1 MIIPSIRSSKVFRKC
16 WIFLLIL
23 IILTHVQN
31 PHKKDNHTKAII
43 INGCGKQYKVVLYID
58 KRILK
63 NRRMKYISF
72 VYHRLCLCS
81 WFKFFFAH
89 ELSVKLLYTGE
100 MYTLLLHQSLVVVQ
114 KKYILFWFSFVH
126 IIISKS
132 VF

>member
-1 MIIPSIRSSKVFRKC
+1 M
-16 WIFLLIL
+16 
-23 IILTHVQN
+23 QN

-43 INGCGKQYKVVLYID
+43 INGCGKQYKVVLYIG

-72 VYHRLCLCS
+72 VYHSLCLCS

-114 KKYILFWFSFVH
+114 KKIHSFLIFICSYYNFKICILIRYLMLTTVRNAH
-126 IIISKS
+126 
-132 VF
+132 